1 MAAVACGLLMLSD
14 ADIAPSDV
22 DPKPLQRHPDR
33 ADPGVVSIQV
43 ALNMA
48 ESMSEPAT
56 PSSSAELV
64 RSDMNL
70 VWLDMEMTGLEPDTD
85 RIIEIA
91 VVVTNSTLDKLVEGP
106 VLAIH
111 QDETALGKMDEW
123 NRNTHGRS
131 GLTERVRVSTVDEAE
146 ATRQIREFLGQYVPP
161 GKSPMCGNSICQD
174 RRFMARWMPELEQ
187 FFHYRNLDVSTLKEL
202 CRRWQPAIYK
212 GFQKRA
218 MHTALADIH
227 ESIDELKYYR
237 EHFLIPEGS

>member
-1 MAAVACGLLMLSD
+1 MAGRS
-14 ADIAPSDV
+14 
-22 DPKPLQRHPDR
+22 PLPIFQENRMTELP
-33 ADPGVVSIQV
+33 
-43 ALNMA
+43 
-48 ESMSEPAT
+48 ESAGQAT
-56 PSSSAELV
+56 LV
-64 RSDMNL
+64 RNELNL
-70 VWLDMEMTGLEPDTD
+70 VWLDMEMTGLNPDSD

-91 VVVTNSTLDKLVEGP
+91 VVVTNSTLDKVVEGP

-111 QDETALGKMDEW
+111 QSDETLARMDAW
-123 NRNTHGRS
+123 NQSTHGRS
-131 GLTERVRVSTVDEAE
+131 GLIDRVRASTVSEAE
-146 ATRQIREFLGQYVPP
+146 AAAQIQAFLAQYVSP

-174 RRFMARWMPELEQ
+174 RRFMARWMPELES

-237 EHFLIPEGS
+237 EHFLIPAASAGTADA